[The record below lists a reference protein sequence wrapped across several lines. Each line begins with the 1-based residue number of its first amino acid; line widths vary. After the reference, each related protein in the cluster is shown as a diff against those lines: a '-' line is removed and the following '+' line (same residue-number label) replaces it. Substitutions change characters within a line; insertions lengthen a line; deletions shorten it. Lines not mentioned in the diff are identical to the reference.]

1 MYTINS
7 TLHRIQ
13 ADLVD
18 INYNIPSGY
27 FSFVFKASDFEWTH
41 SFEISSSIEGV
52 KNEYSQVRMLEWL
65 WIRYENYKNNYTL
78 TLSSFENLVSKLEEE
93 YKNGKFDK

>member
-1 MYTINS
+1 MYTNNS

-13 ADLVD
+13 ANLVD
-18 INYNIPSGY
+18 VNYNIPSGY
-27 FSFVFKASDFEWTH
+27 FSFVFKATEFEWTH
-41 SFEISSSIEGV
+41 SFEIASSIEGV
-52 KNEYSQVRMLEWL
+52 TNENSQARMLEWL

-78 TLSSFENLVSKLEEE
+78 TLSSFEKLVSKLEEE